1 MKKYPRIY
9 SLSTVGIIHHQ
20 ENDYIFHP
28 ARTDFIGDSGSGKSI
43 IADLL
48 QLIFV
53 GSSAFRSATVTHKD
67 KREPDGL
74 VLRSPGKSLD
84 YGYAF
89 VNMEVAEGQFITA
102 GAYLESTSKATRP
115 FIVQAGLA
123 IEQGDFTPMSK
134 PLYAADFEENEY
146 IFPLDEMIEQMEERE
161 LVFKDWQRISYFH
174 KALYKNK
181 ILPLDLTDK
190 DKVLKDYAK
199 IIQSF
204 SRGKELDTTRSASLL
219 DFLFGQEKG
228 KEFMNTYRSIVE
240 DIEKKCGGLWKK
252 Q

>member
-20 ENDYIFHP
+20 ANDYIFHP
-28 ARTDFIGDSGSGKSI
+28 FRTDFIGDSGSGKSI

-53 GSSAFRSATVTHKD
+53 GSSAFRSATIPVKD

-89 VNMEVAEGQFITA
+89 VNIEIANGQFITV

-115 FIVQAGLA
+115 FIVQAGLT
-123 IEQGDFTPMSK
+123 IEQDEFAPMSK
-134 PLYAADFEENEY
+134 PLYAIDFQDGEY
-146 IFPLDEMIEQMEERE
+146 IIPLDEIIEYMEEKE
-161 LVFKDWQRISYFH
+161 LVFKEWQRISYFH
-174 KALYKNK
+174 KVLYKNK

-190 DKVLKDYAK
+190 DKALKDYAK

-204 SRGKELDTTRSASLL
+204 SRGKELDTTKSSSLL

-228 KEFMNTYRSIVE
+228 KEFMNKYKSIAE
-240 DIEKKCGGLWKK
+240 EIEKKCNRLWEK